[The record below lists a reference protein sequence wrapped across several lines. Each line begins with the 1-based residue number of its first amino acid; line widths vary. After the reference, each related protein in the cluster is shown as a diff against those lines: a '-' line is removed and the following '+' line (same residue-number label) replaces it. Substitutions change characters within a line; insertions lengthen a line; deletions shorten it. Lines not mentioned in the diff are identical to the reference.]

1 MRGAARYRRLLALS
15 ALFLLSPVMAAEK
28 QTVCTITINSAD
40 EQQTFRRFLPADKY
54 RFVELVERNRPDW
67 LGAACQAKV
76 ACDVLVISGHH
87 GEGSEGNVFF
97 SESLEHGEHLPIEE
111 LERVSCSDSCPSL
124 FAHLKEV
131 YLFGCNTLNPQPQHT
146 ISDEIVRSLTR
157 EGKSAD
163 NAARIARLLG
173 QTRGESSRDRM
184 RLLFKD
190 VPVIYGFSSVAPLG
204 PVAGSILN
212 RYFHN
217 SGTGEIAKGRASS
230 SLLRQF
236 SQHNMVAARGIGD
249 GDPLSPLR
257 RDVCSFADDRLSVA
271 QRLDEVHALL
281 QRPVAESR
289 LLLDRIERFA
299 AKLDAPARQQPE
311 VADALQRIARDDAS
325 RERYL
330 AFARDADEFPT
341 RARMIEV
348 AHELDWLTPPQRR
361 EELVRML
368 GELLARKDIGAPNVD
383 LACTLNKDG
392 ELDGALQRLETGS
405 FAQDVAHSA
414 VLACVG
420 SDQAR
425 ARVLEGL
432 VSPDDADVRIAQAY
446 LRQRPIADV
455 GELRRVTQAIARMS
469 APEAQTRALD
479 VLARHYVAD
488 RESVDTLKH
497 LFSKTRSSSVQNA
510 IAGVLI
516 RADRSSVKSSDLLPT
531 LRENR
536 LRASPDGNMVDA
548 LIERL
553 EKSS

>member
-1 MRGAARYRRLLALS
+1 MRGTALCRCLLAVS
-15 ALFLLSPVMAAEK
+15 ALLVLSPAMAAQQ
-28 QTVCTITINSAD
+28 QTVCTVTINSAD
-40 EQQTFRRFLPADKY
+40 EQQTFRRFLPPDKY
-54 RFVELVERNRPDW
+54 RFVELVEHNRPDW
-67 LGAACQAKV
+67 LAAACQAKV

-97 SESLEHGEHLPIEE
+97 SDSLDRGEHLPIEE

-146 ISDEIVRSLTR
+146 ISGEIVRSLIR

-163 NAARIARLLG
+163 DATRLARLLG

-212 RYFHN
+212 RYFRG
-217 SGTGEIAKGRASS
+217 SGTGEIAKGRTSS

-236 SQHNMVAARGIGD
+236 SQHGLVAARGIGD
-249 GDPLSPLR
+249 GDPLAPLR
-257 RDVCSFADDRLSVA
+257 RDVCTFADDRLSVA
-271 QRLDEVHALL
+271 QRLDEVHELL
-281 QRPVAESR
+281 QRPAAQSR
-289 LLLDRIERFA
+289 LLLDRIERFT
-299 AKLDAPARQQPE
+299 AKLDASQRQQPE
-311 VADALQRIARDDAS
+311 VAAALQRIAHDDAA

-330 AFARDADEFPT
+330 RFARDADEFPT

-348 AHELDWLTPPQRR
+348 ARGLEWLTAQQRR
-361 EELVRML
+361 EELVHMV
-368 GELLARKDIGAPNVD
+368 GELLARKDISAPNVD
-383 LACTLNKDG
+383 LACSVNKDG
-392 ELDGALQRLETGS
+392 ELDGALGRLASGG
-405 FAQDVAHSA
+405 FAADVSHAA

-420 SDQAR
+420 SDEAR

-432 VSPDDADVRIAQAY
+432 VSSDDNDVRIAQAY
-446 LRQRPIADV
+446 LRERPIVDV

-479 VLARHYVAD
+479 VLARHYVDD

-497 LFSKTRSSSVQNA
+497 LFSRTRSQAVQNA

-516 RADRSSVKSSDLLPT
+516 RADRGSMKGSDLLPT

-536 LRASPDGNMVDA
+536 LRASPAGNMVDA

>member
-1 MRGAARYRRLLALS
+1 MLGAALCRRWLAVS
-15 ALFLLSPVMAAEK
+15 ALFLPWPLVAAEQ

-87 GEGSEGNVFF
+87 GEGNVFF
-97 SESLEHGEHLPIEE
+97 SDSLERGEHLPVEE

-146 ISDEIVRSLTR
+146 ISGEILRSLTR
-157 EGKSAD
+157 EGKSSD
-163 NAARIARLLG
+163 DAARLARLLG

-212 RYFHN
+212 RYFHGT
-217 SGTGEIAKGRASS
+217 GTGEIAKGRASS

-236 SQHNMVAARGIGD
+236 AQHSMVAARGIGN
-249 GDPLSPLR
+249 GDPLLPLR
-257 RDVCSFADDRLSVA
+257 QDVCSFADDRMSPP
-271 QRLDEVHALL
+271 QRLDAVHQLL
-281 QRPVAESR
+281 QRPMAESR
-289 LLLDRIERFA
+289 LLLDRIEHFTS
-299 AKLDAPARQQPE
+299 KLDPPERQQPE
-311 VADALQRIARDDAS
+311 VAGALQRIAQDNAS

-330 AFARDADEFPT
+330 GFARDADEFPT

-348 AHELDWLTPPQRR
+348 AHDLGWLTPAQRR
-361 EELVRML
+361 EEVVALV
-368 GELLARKDIGAPNVD
+368 GELLARKEIGAPNVD
-383 LACTLNKDG
+383 LACALNKGG
-392 ELDGALQRLETGS
+392 ELDGALPRLEAGS
-405 FAQDVAHSA
+405 FARDVAHSA
-414 VLACVG
+414 VLACAG
-420 SDQAR
+420 SGEAR
-425 ARVLEGL
+425 GRVLEGL

-446 LRQRPIADV
+446 LHQRPIVDV

-488 RESVDTLKH
+488 RESVETLKQ
-497 LFSKTRSSSVQNA
+497 LFSRTRSLAVQNA

-516 RADRSSVKSSDLLPT
+516 RADRGSTGGPELLTT
-531 LRENR
+531 LRANR
-536 LRASPDGNMVDA
+536 LRTSSGGNMVDA

-553 EKSS
+553 ENSS

>member
-1 MRGAARYRRLLALS
+1 MHGAARYCLLALS
-15 ALFLLSPVMAAEK
+15 ALFLLSPAIAADK

-40 EQQTFRRFLPADKY
+40 EQQTFRRLLPADKY
-54 RFVELVERNRPDW
+54 RFVELVEHNRPDW

-146 ISDEIVRSLTR
+146 ISSEIVRSLTR
-157 EGKSAD
+157 EGKSAE

-212 RYFHN
+212 SYFRH
-217 SGTGEIAKGRASS
+217 SGTGEIASGRPSS
-230 SLLRQF
+230 SLLQQF
-236 SQHNMVAARGIGD
+236 SKHRMVAARGIGD
-249 GDPLSPLR
+249 GDPLLPLR
-257 RDVCSFADDRLSVA
+257 QDVCSFADDRLSVA
-271 QRLDEVHALL
+271 QRLDEVHGLL
-281 QRPVAESR
+281 QRPMAESR

-299 AKLDAPARQQPE
+299 AKLDPSTRQQPE
-311 VADALQRIARDDAS
+311 VADALQRIAQDDAS

-348 AHELDWLTPPQRR
+348 AHALDWLTPPQRR

-392 ELDGALQRLETGS
+392 ELDGALERLETGS
-405 FAQDVAHSA
+405 VAQDVAHSA

-420 SDQAR
+420 SSQAR

-446 LRQRPIADV
+446 LRERPITDV
-455 GELRRVTQAIARMS
+455 SELRRVTQAIAGMS

-488 RESVDTLKH
+488 RESVDVLKH
-497 LFSKTRSSSVQNA
+497 LFTKTRSSSVQNA

-516 RADRSSVKSSDLLPT
+516 RADRSSVAGPDLLST

-536 LRASPDGNMVDA
+536 LRASSGGNMVDA

-553 EKSS
+553 EESS